1 MVNGRF
7 LRGVAAVL
15 TCAAVI
21 LSLGTPGLAQQS
33 PAATPQGPIELT
45 ADHIEYDSQTGNV
58 VADGHVVATRGGS
71 TINADHLTGNLKTG
85 DVLASG
91 HVVLTQPGKTATG
104 DQLRYNY
111 RTRAGEITH
120 AVAKSPPWTVTGQ
133 TMTTAARQG
142 TALWS
147 SMTPCDP
154 RRPAFRVT
162 ARKVFIVF
170 DDYLKAYDAIL
181 YVYGV
186 PIMYVPVYTVS
197 LKPGRGNAGPT
208 VGYDNFNGYWVEYT
222 QYVPIGD
229 WTGQVRIR
237 DASRSGWSGEGIFFR
252 QFPDYL
258 INFHFGRAVSFD
270 QTGNQFNLDQ
280 NTVDATGNY
289 WRVPWLPVSLQGI
302 VQTGTFYES
311 ESRVGASRTEEIVN
325 IMSDTFK
332 LAPQLYVSAAGYLRW
347 DSYGTGQNRQ
357 VTAAQAAMTQT
368 LTSSSSATLAY
379 NFATVLGTS
388 PFLFDGVGTDSSLA
402 LSYSYY
408 PGGLLAN
415 ATISDTY
422 DFLAQQTTYGLY
434 ATFNVSPSI
443 QVGTNIQYNYTLR
456 QLNEIDYVVNLT
468 CDCLALGVLYQTF
481 PYSPQTNRWYVT
493 LGINTLPGVST
504 TVRFGAP

>member
-1 MVNGRF
+1 MVGGRF

-21 LSLGTPGLAQQS
+21 LSLGTPGLAQQN

-45 ADHIEYDSQTGNV
+45 ADHIEYDSQTGDV

-104 DQLRYNY
+104 TQLKYNY
-111 RTRAGEITH
+111 RTQAGEMTQ

-133 TMTTAARQG
+133 TMTTAAGQG

-147 SMTPCDP
+147 SATPCDP

-170 DDYLKAYDAIL
+170 DNYLKAYDAIL

-197 LKPGRGNAGPT
+197 LRPGRGNAGPT
-208 VGYDNFNGYWVEYT
+208 VGYDNFNGYWAEYT
-222 QYVPIGD
+222 QYIPIGD

-237 DASRSGWSGEGIFFR
+237 DASRSGWSGEGIVFR

-258 INFHFGRAVSFD
+258 VNFHFGRAVSFD
-270 QTGNQFNLDQ
+270 QNGNQFNLDQ
-280 NTVDATGNY
+280 DTVDVTGNY
-289 WRVPWLPVSLQGI
+289 WRIPGVPLSVQGI

-311 ESRVGASRTEEIVN
+311 ESGIGASRTEEILN
-325 IMSDTFK
+325 FMSDTFK
-332 LAPQLYVSAAGYLRW
+332 INPRLNVSAAGYLRY
-347 DSYGTGQNRQ
+347 DAYGTGQLRDIN
-357 VTAAQAAMTQT
+357 AASAAMTQVV
-368 LTSSSSATLAY
+368 TSNSSATLAY
-379 NFATVLGTS
+379 NYATVHGTS
-388 PFLFDGVGTDSSLA
+388 PFLFDAIGTDSTLA

-408 PGGLLAN
+408 PGGLLAD

-422 DFLAQQTTYGLY
+422 DFIAQQTTYGLY
-434 ATFNVSPSI
+434 LTFTISPSV

-468 CDCLALGVLYQTF
+468 CDCLSLGVLYQTF
-481 PYSPQTNRWYVT
+481 PNSPQTNQWYLT

-504 TVRFGAP
+504 QMRFGPR